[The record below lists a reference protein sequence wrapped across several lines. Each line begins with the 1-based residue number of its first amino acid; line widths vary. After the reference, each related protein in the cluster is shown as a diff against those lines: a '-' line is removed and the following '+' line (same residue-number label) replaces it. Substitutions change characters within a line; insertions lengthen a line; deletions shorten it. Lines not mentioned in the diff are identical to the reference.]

1 MQIQAFTTSISFQKK
16 FMSNATVIENGKKSE
31 CKIFEVNYKE
41 DKDYFEK
48 VQNDKNW
55 KKAVYLDEI
64 IEDFPYDF
72 PYEKIYTIEN
82 IKEECLGYL
91 SIDVFDKHKLEV
103 NLIETCP
110 EYSIRNKKR
119 GIQNIGKE
127 LMNFLVG
134 MAKDRNVDAIT
145 VPIVADSAFPFY
157 EKYGFKTFNH
167 KEADDEARLD
177 SADFDNVLAK
187 NK

>member
-1 MQIQAFTTSISFQKK
+1 MQIQKVTSPISFQKR
-16 FMSNATVIENGKKSE
+16 FMSNATVLQDGKPLD

-41 DKDYFEK
+41 DKDYFAK

-64 IEDFPYDF
+64 VEDFPYDF
-72 PYEKIYTIEN
+72 PCEKIYTIEN
-82 IKEECLGYL
+82 SKEDCLGYL
-91 SIDVFDKHKLEV
+91 SIDVFDPKKVEV
-103 NLIETCP
+103 NLLETCP
-110 EYSIRNKKR
+110 KYSIRNKKR

-127 LMNFLVG
+127 LMNFIVR

-157 EKYGFKTFNH
+157 EKYGFKIFNH
-167 KEADDEARLD
+167 KEADEEARLD
-177 SADFDNVLAK
+177 AKDFDLVLK
-187 NK
+187 K